1 MNKKKVNEIISTVE
15 SLAFWYKNLKVAIN
29 QDDKIEIER
38 SDKNIRFIFQLLDEL
53 NLTFRTQNIILS
65 ELKNN
70 NDIYIKDLIKSTTFY
85 FKDFKIEGSELLA
98 YN

>member
-1 MNKKKVNEIISTVE
+1 MNKKKVNEIISNIE
-15 SLAFWYKNLKVAIN
+15 SLAFWYRNLKVAIN

-38 SDKNIRFIFQLLDEL
+38 SDKNIRFIFQLLDNL
-53 NLTFRTQNIILS
+53 NLTFRTQNIILA

-70 NDIYIKDLIKSTTFY
+70 SDIYIKDLIKSATFY